1 VKNFNWGKGIA
12 LSITIF
18 VIAMLSLVSYF
29 ISLDFFLV
37 SNDHYEEGV
46 QYQETIDSKS
56 RSSHLADPVLVVF
69 DEENVALRIVF
80 PSELVGKVQGDIKLY
95 RPNDP
100 TMDKSIPLSVNAT
113 GTQIIPVNDM
123 AKGKWIMKISW
134 VMGEQ
139 SYLEEK
145 TIMI

>member
-1 VKNFNWGKGIA
+1 MKNFNWGKGIA

-46 QYQETIDSKS
+46 QYQETIDSRS
-56 RSSHLADPVLVVF
+56 RSSHLVDPVLVVF
-69 DEENVALRIVF
+69 DEENEALRIVF
-80 PSELVGKVQGDIKLY
+80 PTDLVGKVQGDIKLY

-100 TMDKSIPLSVNAT
+100 TLDKNIPLSVNAT
-113 GTQIIPVNDM
+113 GTQIIPVEGM

-134 VMGEQ
+134 AMDDQ
-139 SYLEEK
+139 TYLEEK